1 MKFLRFVI
9 LQIQKYNIFFGNKNF
24 CFLNKRGGFSQ
35 KRVFYFTINYFV
47 DNIFKNIGVTS
58 SEFK

>member
-9 LQIQKYNIFFGNKNF
+9 LQIQKNVFFGNKNF

-47 DNIFKNIGVTS
+47 NNIFKNTDVTS
-58 SEFK
+58 SEFE